1 MILVTGATGNIGSEI
16 VRLLLADNQRVRVLV
31 RDPAKLGALA
41 ERVEVVVGD
50 LMQPSTLPAAFAG
63 IDRAFVMIP
72 VISEIATVAPAVF
85 EAARAAGVQH
95 VVFLSSG
102 TIQMRPPMT
111 IGAWHLAGEAALKA
125 SGVAWT
131 MLRPGSFASNSLR
144 WVGSIQGQGA
154 VFAPDG
160 DHGAAV
166 IDPRDIAAVAA
177 KALTGEGHAGQTHV
191 LTGPELI
198 STSQQ
203 VAILAEVLGKPI
215 RVVAVPEAGAR
226 AGMLKSGMP
235 EVLADA
241 VLEVMRPDAVS
252 EPVLTTT
259 IEDVTGQ
266 PARSY
271 AAWARANLAAF
282 AA

>member
-1 MILVTGATGNIGSEI
+1 MILVTGATGNIGTEI
-16 VRLLLADNQRVRVLV
+16 VQLLLADHQRVRVLV
-31 RDPAKLGALA
+31 RDPAKLGALTD
-41 ERVEVVVGD
+41 RVEVAVGD

-63 IDRAFVMIP
+63 IERAFVMIP
-72 VISEIATVAPAVF
+72 VISAIATAAPAIF
-85 EAARAAGVQH
+85 AAARAAGVRH

-111 IGAWHLAGEAALKA
+111 VGAWHLAGEVALKS
-125 SGVAWT
+125 SGLAWT
-131 MLRPGSFASNSLR
+131 MLRPGNFASNSLR

-154 VFAPDG
+154 VFAPHG
-160 DHGAAV
+160 DHGSAV

-177 KALTGEGHAGQTHV
+177 KALTGQGHDGQTYV

-198 STSQQ
+198 TTAQQ
-203 VAILAEVLGKPI
+203 VAILSELLGKPI
-215 RVVAVPEAGAR
+215 RLVPVPEAGAR

-241 VLEVMRPDAVS
+241 VLELMRPDAVS

-259 IEDVTGQ
+259 VEEVTGH
-266 PARSY
+266 PARAY
-271 AAWARANLAAF
+271 AAWARANTAAF
-282 AA
+282 SA